1 MNIFRHNLI
10 SFSRFVQFFIILCQS
25 SGFLC
30 APGPGLKPR
39 TPLVMFPMFPMG
51 FSCQE
56 NNMAAAQDA
65 IADVEVEAV
74 ELAEAARENKVTSI
88 LDRLRAPNASDL
100 SRKRRLVVNTGGNRR
115 AQGKVSAKKA
125 VYEPK
130 ISAEERVEK
139 FKDETLKVVRGNT
152 LFCQSCKEEISV
164 KKSNLST
171 HISSKK
177 QNQQRETGEN
187 GQTRE

>member
-1 MNIFRHNLI
+1 MNIFRHKLI

-30 APGPGLKPR
+30 APGPGPR
-39 TPLVMFPMFPMG
+39 TPFVMFPMFPMG

-130 ISAEERVEK
+130 ISGLPR
-139 FKDETLKVVRGNT
+139 
-152 LFCQSCKEEISV
+152 CK
-164 KKSNLST
+164 NL
-171 HISSKK
+171 
-177 QNQQRETGEN
+177 
-187 GQTRE
+187 